1 MSRSVG
7 SSSGQLPRWARVRPR
22 RTAVPTPG
30 TPWRFERAVERIE
43 PATTAILAEHATSYW
58 QRGLSR
64 REIGDSAIVWAIDG
78 EPVLEF
84 RFEPRGPSTLVV
96 HDFSLFDPLRKA
108 IRTRHVR
115 LRFATG
121 GDCERPRSITAA
133 NGGR

>member
-7 SSSGQLPRWARVRPR
+7 PGSGKLPRWARVRPR
-22 RTAVPTPG
+22 RAALAMPG
-30 TPWRFERAVERIE
+30 TPWRVARAVERIE
-43 PATTAILAEHATSYW
+43 PATSAILAEHATSYW

-64 REIGDSAIVWAIDG
+64 REVGDSAIVWTIDG

-84 RFEPRGPSTLVV
+84 RFEPRGPSSLVV

-115 LRFATG
+115 LRFATAR
-121 GDCERPRSITAA
+121 DLLT
-133 NGGR
+133 